1 MANTDDTAPGFQ
13 ATALPFLVEED
24 LSSVRAHVARAN
36 PQWRSAAG
44 AAALLIVPVSDAYVS
59 PRWYPSK
66 REHGR
71 VVPTWNY
78 EVVHLHGT
86 IEVHDDVAWVGRL
99 VADLTDQNEQH
110 VTDDDGNPA
119 WNVDDAPTGF
129 IDKQLRAI
137 VGLELRVSSVEA
149 KQKLS
154 QNRDE
159 RDRQGAAE
167 GLGTSDRRHDR
178 QTSAAMSRL
187 RAAKP

>member
-1 MANTDDTAPGFQ
+1 TIDNTSPGFQ
-13 ATALPFLVEED
+13 ATALPFLVD
-24 LSSVRAHVARAN
+24 DGLSIVRAHVARAN
-36 PQWRSAAG
+36 PQWRTAAD
-44 AAALLIVPVSDAYVS
+44 ATALLIVPVSDAYIS

-86 IEVHDDVAWVGRL
+86 IEVHDDEAWLRRL
-99 VADLTDQNEQH
+99 VSDLTDHNEQQ
-110 VTDDDGNPA
+110 VTEDDGTPA
-119 WNVDDAPTGF
+119 WHVDDAPLDF

-137 VGLELRVSSVEA
+137 VGLELHVSRIEA

-159 RDRQGAAE
+159 PDRQGAAG
-167 GLGTSDRRHDR
+167 GLGASNRRHDR

-187 RAAKP
+187 ESDGP